1 MTRRRT
7 NLLLTAVLAIVALA
21 ALAVGC
27 GGSSDTATKEETQ
40 QAVSTARNRVDL
52 AFQRMAL
59 AEDLENLSERMTEAS
74 ENVGDAADELGELR
88 APEPFAEDVEKL
100 VEALEQLSVDLG
112 ATAADLTRPE
122 LLENI
127 ANARGINFPS
137 WERADAAIESLN
149 EHGLEVE
156 RLERY

>member
-1 MTRRRT
+1 MTRRRIT
-7 NLLLTAVLAIVALA
+7 LLATAIASVALA
-21 ALAVGC
+21 AALAAGC

-52 AFQRMAL
+52 AYQRMAR
-59 AEDLENLSERMTEAS
+59 AEDLEDFAERMAEAS
-74 ENVGDAADELGELR
+74 ESVGDAADELGELR

-100 VEALEQLSVDLG
+100 VASLEQLSVDLG

-122 LLENI
+122 LLQNI

-137 WERADAAIESLN
+137 WDRANAAIASLN
-149 EHGLEVE
+149 EHGLQVE
-156 RLERY
+156 ELERY

>member
-1 MTRRRT
+1 M
-7 NLLLTAVLAIVALA
+7 LVAGVAL
-21 ALAVGC
+21 LAVGAAAIAVRD
-27 GGSSDTATKEETQ
+27 GSSRTATKAETQ
-40 QAVSTARNRVDL
+40 QAVSTARNRVDF

-59 AEDLENLSERMTEAS
+59 AEDLENLAERMAEAS
-74 ENVGDAADELGELR
+74 ENVGDAADELAELR

-100 VEALEQLSVDLG
+100 VAALEQLSTDLG

-137 WERADAAIESLN
+137 WDRADAAIKSLN
-149 EHGLEVE
+149 RHGLAIEE
-156 RLERY
+156 LERY